1 VLKYMIPVAALIG
14 VLIVAACSDDGP
26 TQAENQAPRSSLH
39 PSQLEN
45 GAEEEI
51 FGAVFD
57 GGNRTTRT
65 DLVVRLV
72 PLEGGAQIT
81 NANGS
86 ASAGSDWMPV
96 VPSGSRPG
104 KNTLPNIMWGWYDP
118 EAGDGPCRPNAQ
130 FKAEVHDMNGNG
142 TADGL
147 EVGTPTEAHCAVAG
161 TYRVELRQGSR
172 TGSVFASYSIDKV
185 RGTGESIGEKGI
197 EDPDLSSGTNVN
209 VIDNVV
215 HFTIGSSGTPG
226 SVSGTY
232 AIDNAATST
241 ASDTTGQVGDIF
253 RFDAQHTSGWTSG
266 QPPTL
271 GKMQVE
277 YDWGDGSE
285 SRFATADR
293 VIRVKSYDDADNFAV
308 SANVLHPDSTG
319 ITGQQRTVIVRQS
332 DDADGIGHTLP
343 ASIEVGEWVATSVTM
358 KNTGLNT
365 WTTSDYKLR
374 QSPLSIWSP
383 IEVSLSN
390 PVASLET
397 RTINFNMTTFE
408 PEFVGTSQNNF
419 WQMRHGTT
427 FFGDVVGRLTAVK
440 SGSGTLASLWNRVL
454 ARLGPGA
461 AWARGLV
468 ASPGLVQD
476 DTVQVLRKVDYPLD
490 VEALASEG
498 RVVLRYTASLSERWP
513 VDFAFHLQFDPR
525 VFRLGDLVRGAKAEG
540 YAVETEIRGWD
551 VTVRATRAPGAA
563 LEPGEGTILEIPLVL
578 QPNAEAPETLP
589 LVELITTR

>member
-1 VLKYMIPVAALIG
+1 
-14 VLIVAACSDDGP
+14 
-26 TQAENQAPRSSLH
+26 
-39 PSQLEN
+39 
-45 GAEEEI
+45 
-51 FGAVFD
+51 
-57 GGNRTTRT
+57 
-65 DLVVRLV
+65 V
-72 PLEGGAQIT
+72 P
-81 NANGS
+81 
-86 ASAGSDWMPV
+86 
-96 VPSGSRPG
+96 
-104 KNTLPNIMWGWYDP
+104 
-118 EAGDGPCRPNAQ
+118 
-130 FKAEVHDMNGNG
+130 
-142 TADGL
+142 
-147 EVGTPTEAHCAVAG
+147 
-161 TYRVELRQGSR
+161 
-172 TGSVFASYSIDKV
+172 
-185 RGTGESIGEKGI
+185 
-197 EDPDLSSGTNVN
+197 
-209 VIDNVV
+209 
-215 HFTIGSSGTPG
+215 
-226 SVSGTY
+226 
-232 AIDNAATST
+232 
-241 ASDTTGQVGDIF
+241 
-253 RFDAQHTSGWTSG
+253 
-266 QPPTL
+266 
-271 GKMQVE
+271 
-277 YDWGDGSE
+277 
-285 SRFATADR
+285 
-293 VIRVKSYDDADNFAV
+293 
-308 SANVLHPDSTG
+308 
-319 ITGQQRTVIVRQS
+319 

-343 ASIEVGEWVATSVTM
+343 GAITVGEWVATSVTM
-358 KNTGLNT
+358 KNTGTNT

-468 ASPGLVQD
+468 APPGLVQD